1 MSIKVSTAICFHPS
15 LFFIQ
20 RKPKSSIIL
29 AGTLDCVNQ
38 KSQVLVGTIFNRM
51 LHQGLLDTSALVFCD
66 SHISYNTLH
75 SLPQYPYSDFP
86 QGHVYIHT
94 HTHTHTHTLMLTHT
108 CHMCTWRREWQPIP
122 VFLPRESH
130 EQRSL
135 VGCCPWGR
143 TESDTTE
150 AT

>member
-86 QGHVYIHT
+86 QGHVHIHT
-94 HTHTHTHTLMLTHT
+94 HTHTHTHTHSCSHIHVT
-108 CHMCTWRREWQPIP
+108 CALGEGNGNPFQYSCLENPMNR
-122 VFLPRESH
+122 
-130 EQRSL
+130 
-135 VGCCPWGR
+135 G
-143 TESDTTE
+143 
-150 AT
+150 A